1 LGVYVDDLI
10 ITGGN
15 PEIIKLFKQQMMS
28 EFEMTDLGLLSY
40 YLGIE
45 VDQKEDHITVKQ
57 STYAKKVLGQ
67 FEMAECNSSKYPME
81 PRNKLNEDMG
91 GKLVDATEYRKM
103 IGCLRYLLHTRPDL
117 SYSVG
122 LAEGHY

>member
-1 LGVYVDDLI
+1 MEKNAVLLGVYVDDLI

-15 PEIIKLFKQQMMS
+15 SEIIKLFKQQMMS

-57 STYAKKVLGQ
+57 SAYARKVLGGNLGWQ
-67 FEMAECNSSKYPME
+67 NAIQASIQWSPETN
-81 PRNKLNEDMG
+81 
-91 GKLVDATEYRKM
+91 
-103 IGCLRYLLHTRPDL
+103 
-117 SYSVG
+117 
-122 LAEGHY
+122 